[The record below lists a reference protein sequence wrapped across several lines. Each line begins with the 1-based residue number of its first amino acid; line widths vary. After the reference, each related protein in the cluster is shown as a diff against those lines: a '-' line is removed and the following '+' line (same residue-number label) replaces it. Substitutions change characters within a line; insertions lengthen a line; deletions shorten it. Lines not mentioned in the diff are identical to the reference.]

1 MSSDSTSDFFIISTK
16 FHFTLDFITTSEFSW
31 VFFLKGFEKSLIKNL
46 FVAVF
51 LAGLFWLRLRSLE
64 VEAGVGDDPDDQE
77 RGEAEEE
84 LKISLIRTIYIS
96 WP

>member
-1 MSSDSTSDFFIISTK
+1 M
-16 FHFTLDFITTSEFSW
+16 
-31 VFFLKGFEKSLIKNL
+31 

-84 LKISLIRTIYIS
+84 LKIS
-96 WP
+96 